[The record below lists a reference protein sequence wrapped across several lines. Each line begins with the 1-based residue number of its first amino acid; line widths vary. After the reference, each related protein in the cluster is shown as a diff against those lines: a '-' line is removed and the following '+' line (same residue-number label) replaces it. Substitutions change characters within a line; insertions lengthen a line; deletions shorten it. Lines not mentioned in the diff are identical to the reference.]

1 MKVATQRLARIAVAL
16 GLIAAIGGAATTA
29 KASVQ
34 ISKPQY
40 IAKADA
46 ICGSA
51 IVKISKLG
59 RLYPAS
65 RAAAVGAKILD
76 VDRRALAAL
85 RALTPPAGQT
95 TTIKGLLGLT
105 DKAINKGI
113 AGVVAAARTG
123 NNSAYMAAARRATAL
138 INTAHAAARRY
149 GFSTC
154 ARW

>member
-1 MKVATQRLARIAVAL
+1 MKHASQRLARIAASL
-16 GLIAAIGGAATTA
+16 CLIAAIGGAATTA
-29 KASVQ
+29 NAGAQ
-34 ISKPQY
+34 ISKPQF

-65 RAAAVGAKILD
+65 RAASVGAKILA
-76 VDRRALAAL
+76 VDRRTLAAL
-85 RALTPPAGQT
+85 RALTPPAGEAAK
-95 TTIKGLLGLT
+95 IKGLLGLT
-105 DKAINKGI
+105 DKAINTGI
-113 AGVVAAARTG
+113 AGVVTAARSG
-123 NNSAYMAAARRATAL
+123 SNDAYLAAARRATAL
-138 INTAHAAARRY
+138 INTAHKAARRY

>member
-1 MKVATQRLARIAVAL
+1 MKHASQRLSRIAVAL
-16 GLIAAIGGAATTA
+16 GLIAVIGAAGGIA
-29 KASVQ
+29 NAAVQ

-51 IVKISKLG
+51 IVKVSKLG

-65 RAAAVGAKILD
+65 RAAAVGAKVLD

-85 RALTPPAGQT
+85 RALTPPAGQAA
-95 TTIKGLLGLT
+95 TIKGLLGLA

-113 AGVVAAARTG
+113 AGVVTAARGSNT
-123 NNSAYMAAARRATAL
+123 AYTAAARRANAL
-138 INTAHAAARRY
+138 INTAHAAARKY
-149 GFSTC
+149 GFSAC